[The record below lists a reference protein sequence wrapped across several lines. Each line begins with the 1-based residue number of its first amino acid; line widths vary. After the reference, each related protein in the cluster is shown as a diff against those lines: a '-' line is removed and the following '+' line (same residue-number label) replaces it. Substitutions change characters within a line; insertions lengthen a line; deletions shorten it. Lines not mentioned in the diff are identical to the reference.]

1 MPWLLL
7 GFTNYTPRPSHSPA
21 SWMLRDDSK
30 SCLLPRDI
38 AHPVT
43 GQCRDIRAR
52 NLSDSGRA
60 VSASEVSVGVSGTLA
75 VGQFSF
81 TLYPNF
87 LYLIPSRQSSWTHTP
102 INFLD
107 ANLLQSMLPWGTLP
121 EILQKARR
129 QSQSTGNLK
138 KHSII
143 SPFVRWT
150 FLLHIS

>member
-75 VGQFSF
+75 VAQFSF

-87 LYLIPSRQSSWTHTP
+87 LYLIPSRQSS
-102 INFLD
+102 
-107 ANLLQSMLPWGTLP
+107 
-121 EILQKARR
+121 
-129 QSQSTGNLK
+129 
-138 KHSII
+138 
-143 SPFVRWT
+143 
-150 FLLHIS
+150 